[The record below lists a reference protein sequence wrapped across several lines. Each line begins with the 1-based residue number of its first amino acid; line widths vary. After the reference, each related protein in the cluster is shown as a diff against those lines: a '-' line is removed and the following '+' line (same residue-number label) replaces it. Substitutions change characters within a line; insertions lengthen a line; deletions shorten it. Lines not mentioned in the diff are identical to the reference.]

1 MIILLNLIFDYK
13 RDIKLCL
20 RVINIQL
27 YKQTGIYNI
36 QFLSIIIVIIKLL
49 IYKKKIVDI
58 RYTFVDLFFLFK
70 RLLSMQMPK
79 QNNMHDLKV
88 CRDVV

>member
-49 IYKKKIVDI
+49 IYKKNLLTFDTHSSIFFSIQKIIVNANAK
-58 RYTFVDLFFLFK
+58 TE
-70 RLLSMQMPK
+70 
-79 QNNMHDLKV
+79 
-88 CRDVV
+88 